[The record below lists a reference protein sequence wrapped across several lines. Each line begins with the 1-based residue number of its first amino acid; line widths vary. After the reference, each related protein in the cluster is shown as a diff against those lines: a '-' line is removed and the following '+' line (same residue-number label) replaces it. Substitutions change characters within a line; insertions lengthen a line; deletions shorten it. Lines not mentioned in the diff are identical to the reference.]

1 MDSEPLGI
9 RMAIDAT
16 CIVLLICLTVLTASV
31 GAEWLEHF
39 RLKQLRT
46 PRKPNSRWWK

>member
-9 RMAIDAT
+9 SMIVHAT
-16 CIVLLICLTVLTASV
+16 CIVLLLCFTVLTASV
-31 GAEWLEHF
+31 AAEWLEHF

>member
-9 RMAIDAT
+9 SIVITAT
-16 CIVLLICLTVLTASV
+16 CIILLVCLTVFTASV
-31 GAEWLEHF
+31 AAEWLEHF
-39 RLKQLRT
+39 YLKQLRT